1 MKFKKINGKNS
12 SLIVIQQV
20 EKSLEKKTI
29 LEQKLLSFTSVFILY
44 LKSFDITQNT
54 EL

>member
-20 EKSLEKKTI
+20 EKSLEKKTM
-29 LEQKLLSFTSVFILY
+29 LEQKTVVIYKCVHFIF
-44 LKSFDITQNT
+44 KKH
-54 EL
+54 